1 MKHYLSQASE
11 VLKEVNSSEEGLTAA
26 EAASRLERDGKNKL
40 AEAKKVSLFRRFL
53 EQLVNPMIIVLLV
66 AAAVNLVTVII
77 ERAQGNDESF
87 AEFII
92 IVAVVLLNA
101 ILGVVQEGRAGTGD
115 RGAQRDDRLHL

>member
-1 MKHYLSQASE
+1 MKHYLSE
-11 VLKEVNSSEEGLTAA
+11 TGDVLKEVGSSDSGLTAA

-53 EQLVNPMIIVLLV
+53 EQLINPMIIVLL
-66 AAAVNLVTVII
+66 AAAAINLATVII
-77 ERAQGNDESF
+77 DRVQGGNESF

-101 ILGVVQEGRAGTGD
+101 ILGVVQEGRAEQAIE
-115 RGAQRDDRLHL
+115 R